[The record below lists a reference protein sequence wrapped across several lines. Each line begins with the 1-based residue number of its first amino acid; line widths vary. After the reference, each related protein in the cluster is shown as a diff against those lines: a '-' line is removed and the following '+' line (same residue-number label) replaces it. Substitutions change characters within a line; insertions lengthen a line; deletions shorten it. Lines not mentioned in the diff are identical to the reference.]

1 MSRTSPRVSKL
12 IIYIHDDGEIGK
24 KHIKVVLI
32 KWVVQFTRRTFSSLA
47 SMRTHIENDV
57 RERIHIGGTGG
68 THVIEGT
75 L

>member
-1 MSRTSPRVSKL
+1 MM
-12 IIYIHDDGEIGK
+12 
-24 KHIKVVLI
+24 
-32 KWVVQFTRRTFSSLA
+32 KWVVQFTGGTFSSLV
-47 SMRTHIENDV
+47 SVRTHIENGV